1 MYYLFI
7 MDSSDTLAE
16 ISIVPLQ
23 TSEIDEAADLL
34 SKAFIN
40 TPFTGKIMGGH
51 SEKHRRQLKMGFK
64 NMLAK
69 KPGIKIAA
77 KDGDRLV
84 GVMRMVKW
92 PDCQK
97 SIPRG
102 AELIIPTL
110 VARKVMGRFRAAR
123 KVWGLHDPKEPHWHV
138 DPIGVLPERQGQGIG
153 RKLMTYYCHQVD
165 SEKMAAY
172 HETDQPQN
180 VRFYEK
186 FGYKTLEKKP
196 IFGVTNWFLWREPK
210 QGKQ

>member
-1 MYYLFI
+1 MNK
-7 MDSSDTLAE
+7 
-16 ISIVPLQ
+16 
-23 TSEIDEAADLL
+23 AADLL

-40 TPFTGKIMGGH
+40 TPFTVKIMGG
-51 SEKHRRQLKMGFK
+51 STEKHRKMLKMGFK

-69 KPGIKIAA
+69 KPGAKYAA
-77 KDGDRLV
+77 WDGDEMV

-92 PDCQK
+92 PDCQN

-110 VARKVMGRFRAAR
+110 VARKVMGRFKAAR
-123 KVWGLHDPKEPHWHV
+123 KVWGLHDPNKPHWHV

-153 RKLMTYYCHQVD
+153 QKLMAYYCQHVD
-165 SEKMAAY
+165 SQNMAAY

-186 FGYKTLEKKP
+186 FGYKTVETEP
-196 IFGVTNWFLWREPK
+196 IFGVTNWFLWRGPR
-210 QGKQ
+210 QGSQ